1 MSRDIGR
8 LWKGYPQSRVSE
20 NDYSIVVHGRELSSR
35 GYLARWWDRHM
46 NDMFGNP
53 GCWREVDKVNE
64 EEVLELICKIVFED
78 E

>member
-20 NDYSIVVHGRELSSR
+20 NDYSIVVQGRELSSR
-35 GYLARWWDRHM
+35 GNL
-46 NDMFGNP
+46 
-53 GCWREVDKVNE
+53 DKVNE